1 MLTVSYTK
9 GGRGM
14 NYTTLMELVS
24 SVATKLATSGAET
37 YRVEESVRRI
47 CSAYG
52 LDARVYAIPHSLFIT
67 IMIPGQHPMTQ
78 LCRME
83 HLGTDLEAVELYS
96 NLSRRICAETP
107 AWEEALRWLEETDRV
122 HKRFSVPTDLLGHI
136 LVASG
141 FCLFFGG
148 SGLDA
153 VNAGLCGLLLGFLSR
168 WLATTNTFFQKILSA
183 FLMAFL
189 SYGLG
194 ALGFAHNAD
203 TSVIGAL
210 MLLVP
215 GILFTN
221 AIRDIIFGDTNSGIN
236 RIVEVVLIA
245 AAIALGTAA
254 AWHTALSLWGAPVNA
269 PVICYN
275 PWLQILFSIVASAGF
290 VIIFNIHGY
299 GNLLC
304 ALGGGITWAAF
315 LLVQALGGG
324 DLLCYFLST
333 VAAAVFA
340 EIMARVRK
348 YPAISYLITAL
359 LPLIPG
365 SGIYYAAQQAMQGN
379 SEGFVFYGTRTL
391 AIAGCMAV
399 GILLV
404 VTLTKVITG
413 NRRAKIHP

>member
-1 MLTVSYTK
+1 
-9 GGRGM
+9 M
-14 NYTTLMELVS
+14 NYTVLMDLVS
-24 SVATKLATSGAET
+24 AIATKLAVSGAET

-47 CSAYG
+47 CAAYG

-67 IMIPGQHPMTQ
+67 IMIPGDRPMTQ
-78 LCRME
+78 LCRMD
-83 HLGTDLEAVELYS
+83 HLGTDLEAVEQYS
-96 NLSRRICAETP
+96 NLSRKICAEKP
-107 AWEEALRWLEETDRV
+107 DWEEALRWLEDSNQAQKHYPMPV
-122 HKRFSVPTDLLGHI
+122 DLLGHV

-148 SGLDA
+148 TGMDA
-153 VNAGLCGLLLGFLSR
+153 LCAGLCGLLLGFLTR
-168 WLATTNTFFQKILSA
+168 WLGKTNAFFQKIISA
-183 FLMAFL
+183 FLMAFVA
-189 SYGLG
+189 YGCS
-194 ALGFAHNAD
+194 ALGFTDNVD

-221 AIRDIIFGDTNSGIN
+221 ALRDIIFGDTNSGIN
-236 RIVEVVLIA
+236 RIVEVLLIA
-245 AAIALGTAA
+245 VAISLGTAA
-254 AWHTALSLWGAPVNA
+254 AWNVSVSLWDAASNA
-269 PVICYN
+269 PVISYG
-275 PWLQILFSIVASAGF
+275 PFLQCIFSVVASYGF
-290 VIIFNIHGY
+290 VVIFNIHGFGSY
-299 GNLLC
+299 LC

-315 LLVQALGGG
+315 CLVQALGGQ
-324 DLLCYFLST
+324 DLMCYFLAT
-333 VAAAVFA
+333 VVAAVFA
-340 EIMARVRK
+340 EVMARIRK
-348 YPAISYLITAL
+348 YPAISYLISCL

-413 NRRAKIHP
+413 NRRAKKHP